1 MGHAEVMLKI
11 NWDQREHW
19 WAAGAKPKETV
30 ELLLHIT
37 ITQTVQKK
45 FQTQQSNVIFGLNA
59 FKC

>member
-19 WAAGAKPKETV
+19 WAVGAKPKETV

-45 FQTQQSNVIFGLNA
+45 ISDTA
-59 FKC
+59 K